1 MDKIL
6 SARVNESIIKRIM
19 VLSRELRTT
28 KKSIIEAAILSY
40 AEKIEAEKGINAL
53 EQTLG
58 AWQRKRS
65 PEENTEQIR
74 HAFRKSMERHHQ

>member
-6 SARVNESIIKRIM
+6 SARISESIIQRIR
-19 VLSRELRTT
+19 VLSQELHTT

-40 AEKIEAEKGINAL
+40 AEKIEAEKGIDVL

-58 AWQRKRS
+58 AWQRKGS
-65 PEENTEQIR
+65 PAENTEQIR
-74 HAFRKSMERHHQ
+74 HAFRKSMERHQQ